1 MLKLAVFFCMIF
13 PAICFA
19 ENRKFIIADFDSGK
33 KPSNLGG
40 DFGSWDNDPGDKTHT
55 CVDSFARS
63 IRRGPG
69 GYSLRVI
76 YDVASSNPAFNGVW
90 FKLNNADFTP
100 FTKLV
105 LWVKGDKIRGFTKV
119 FKLELKNARG
129 EKGAYYVSGISE
141 EWTKIEI
148 PLRRFGLKD
157 YSQMDELVI
166 VFEDNKVTEKEGVIY
181 IDDIYLE

>member
-1 MLKLAVFFCMIF
+1 MLKFGIALVIIF
-13 PAICFA
+13 SQICFA
-19 ENRKFIIADFDSGK
+19 GTRKFIIADFNSGK
-33 KPSNLGG
+33 KPSNIGG
-40 DFGSWDNDPGDKTHT
+40 DFGSWSKDPNDKTQT
-55 CVDSFARS
+55 CVDSFSRA
-63 IRRGPG
+63 IRHGPV
-69 GYSLRVI
+69 GYSLRVV
-76 YDVASSNPAFNGVW
+76 YDVDSPNPAFNGVW

-119 FKLELKNARG
+119 FKLELKNAKG
-129 EKGAYYVSGISE
+129 EKGSYYVSGINE

-157 YSQMDELVI
+157 YSQMDELVV

-181 IDDIYLE
+181 LDDVYLE